1 VGPRDQRGSRRLLLL
16 AIAVAVASALG
27 VAWLRHALSAPT
39 VEDKARE
46 KAAEMQEKA
55 RGAVTR

>member
-1 VGPRDQRGSRRLLLL
+1 MDLRGSRRVLLL

-27 VAWLRHALSAPT
+27 VAWLRRTLSTPT
-39 VEDKARE
+39 VEDRARE

-55 RGAVTR
+55 RGATR